1 MAYAYFLQ
9 TVGYRAILDP
19 RRAQDLGLAGPHDQ
33 LTLFPTRTDE
43 VQPLV
48 LQILPVVEGAGAP
61 VVNRFVEMLYEVEPD
76 LAALLTP
83 SHDLLLGGAD
93 NPWDAYLQRRHE
105 GR

>member
-1 MAYAYFLQ
+1 
-9 TVGYRAILDP
+9 
-19 RRAQDLGLAGPHDQ
+19 
-33 LTLFPTRTDE
+33 
-43 VQPLV
+43 
-48 LQILPVVEGAGAP
+48 VEGAGAP

-83 SHDLLLGGAD
+83 SRDLLLGGAD